1 MQIDMRDHM
10 FSLKGGGCMSHA
22 LGKENIFI
30 FYIPQPN
37 EQWTWQGHVEKQIPD
52 ATCFDDRWLHRI
64 ART

>member
-1 MQIDMRDHM
+1 
-10 FSLKGGGCMSHA
+10 MSHA

-30 FYIPQPN
+30 FYIPQHN
-37 EQWTWQGHVEKQIPD
+37 EQWNWQGHVEKQIPD

>member
-1 MQIDMRDHM
+1 
-10 FSLKGGGCMSHA
+10 MSHA

-37 EQWTWQGHVEKQIPD
+37 EQWTWQGHVEKQITD

-64 ART
+64 ARTQKLSNTFVVLMRTRMV